1 MIRTN
6 WIKRALTGYLP
17 LAPAMFLAV
26 LILRYWVDLPQ
37 YDEWDSVTFFE
48 HLSQGSLT
56 ASLLFK
62 QANEYRQFFPNVIVV
77 ALGWLTRWDI
87 RYDMVVI
94 FVTACLISMNV
105 WRLAARTIR
114 EDPLKFSLLIFLAN
128 LIIFSP
134 TQYENWLQGQQMVY
148 YLPILCVTTC
158 ILVAR
163 SNLATLTRFM
173 ICAGLSTISMFSS
186 ANGVVCWVVIL
197 PMLLFTEWQR
207 NRRPGLWL
215 SVAWIAG
222 LCLCLALYLHGY
234 QKPWWTPSPL
244 TALYHPLRALIYF
257 LGFVG
262 GPFGLEKVRLS
273 IVAGVV
279 LTAGLI
285 WSLGYVLKH
294 RSDRALIEKTIGWF
308 VIGLYSVL
316 TAAMTTVGRLGLLSS
331 PSQVPRYLG
340 FSAYLPLALIFLAH
354 IIGIDMYRRK
364 HAEATNRWSP
374 LTVVVAIVLVLY
386 QPFMYAL
393 SFHQMQKWQTRLQQA
408 KASILL
414 INELPDTRLT
424 RILYP
429 NLQFLIEKSNALD
442 QLGFLRPKLI
452 QSKHL
457 KDFSAVLPGDEK
469 DYGLIEDMQK
479 SGEHQYTAAGWAV
492 LTDQQRMP
500 DAIILAY
507 DTGDG
512 DETAFQ
518 LTHPIRTAGSAHP
531 NTEIGSWQTSFSTEQ
546 LPKLPVSIT
555 AWAFD
560 VNSGKAFR
568 VSGRFKIDGP

>member
-1 MIRTN
+1 
-6 WIKRALTGYLP
+6 
-17 LAPAMFLAV
+17 
-26 LILRYWVDLPQ
+26 
-37 YDEWDSVTFFE
+37 
-48 HLSQGSLT
+48 
-56 ASLLFK
+56 
-62 QANEYRQFFPNVIVV
+62 
-77 ALGWLTRWDI
+77 
-87 RYDMVVI
+87 
-94 FVTACLISMNV
+94 
-105 WRLAARTIR
+105 
-114 EDPLKFSLLIFLAN
+114 
-128 LIIFSP
+128 
-134 TQYENWLQGQQMVY
+134 LQGQQMVY

-207 NRRPGLWL
+207 NRRLGLWL

-244 TALYHPLRALIYF
+244 TALYHPLRAFIYF

-279 LTAGLI
+279 LTTGLI
-285 WSLGYVLKH
+285 WSLGYVVKH
-294 RSDRALIEKTIGWF
+294 RRDRALIEKTIGWF
-308 VIGLYSVL
+308 VIGSYSVI
-316 TAAMTTVGRLGLLSS
+316 TAAMTTVGRLGLASG

-424 RILYP
+424 KILYP
-429 NLQFLIEKSNALD
+429 NLQFLVEKSNALD

-457 KDFSAVLPGDEK
+457 KDFAGDVE
-469 DYGLIEDMQK
+469 GNVNNGRLEAIQN
-479 SGEHQYTAAGWAV
+479 SGGNQYVASGWAAFP
-492 LTDQQRMP
+492 TEQKMP

-507 DTGDG
+507 DTGDK
-512 DETAFQ
+512 DPIAFA
-518 LTHPIRTAGSAHP
+518 LTHPVAQTGS
-531 NTEIGSWQTSFSTEQ
+531 NQVGRWRVYFSAEQ
-546 LPKLPVSIT
+546 LPKTEVTVT

-560 VNSGKAFR
+560 ASGGKAFR
-568 VSGRFKIDGP
+568 LPGELKPGYYTIY